1 MEAFTLRWHTIP
13 GGKIMKGHDMK
24 IGVGD
29 RITVSWK
36 AKESGTFTLASG
48 QVTGIAQSYLNPDQ
62 LRVLIAGLD
71 QWIDL
76 EGKTVKV
83 ETE

>member
-1 MEAFTLRWHTIP
+1 
-13 GGKIMKGHDMK
+13 MKGQEMK

-29 RITVSWK
+29 RITLTWR
-36 AKESGTFTLASG
+36 AKDSSSFTLTSG
-48 QVTGIAQSYLNPDQ
+48 QVTGVAQSYLNADQ
-62 LRVLIAGLD
+62 LRVLISGLD